1 MPAAMDTLLRNA
13 DLNSEL
19 SERKPSSA
27 PRRQD
32 GAGRGAGRSFQHTL
46 GQPISAVGIGL
57 HSGRKIRI
65 SLLPAPI
72 GHGIV
77 FQRTDL
83 PEAAPIPARY
93 DYVLD
98 TRLNT
103 TVGDAANPDNRVAT
117 VEHLMAAL
125 RGCDIDN
132 ALVLVD
138 GPEIPAFDG
147 SAQDF
152 VFLIDCAGQQPQTAA
167 RRIVEVIRPVRVEQ
181 GESFMEL
188 LPNPAPGLGA
198 ALDFSLSIDFPV
210 QAIGRQTLSLELTP
224 TSFRNELSRSRT
236 FTFKTE
242 IDALHQMGLALGG
255 SLDNAIVVDGSTVLN
270 PAGLRSA
277 DEFIR
282 HKMMDAVGDL
292 AMFNGA
298 LRARV
303 RGHRPGHALNNLL
316 LRRLFADRQAWRDTA
331 ERQPA
336 VVAA

>member
-1 MPAAMDTLLRNA
+1 MDTLLRNT
-13 DLNSEL
+13 DLTAA
-19 SERKPSSA
+19 SSDKKRSPA

-32 GAGRGAGRSFQHTL
+32 SAVRGAGRSFQHTL

-57 HSGRKIRI
+57 HSGQKIRL

-72 GHGIV
+72 RHGIV
-77 FQRTDL
+77 FQRTDI
-83 PEAAPIPARY
+83 PHAAPIPARY
-93 DYVLD
+93 DYVVD
-98 TRLNT
+98 TKLST
-103 TVGDAANPDNRVAT
+103 TVGEAARPENRVAT

-125 RGCDIDN
+125 RGCGIDN

-152 VFLIDCAGQQPQTAA
+152 VFLIDCAGQQPQTATQ
-167 RRIVEVIRPVRVEQ
+167 RVIEVIRPVRVEQ

-188 LPNPAPGLGA
+188 LPNPASGLGA
-198 ALDFSLSIDFPV
+198 ALDLSLSIDFPA

-224 TSFRNELSRSRT
+224 ACFRNELSRSRT
-236 FTFKTE
+236 FTLKAE
-242 IDALHQMGLALGG
+242 IDALHKMGLALGG
-255 SLDNAIVVDGSTVLN
+255 SLDNAIVVDGESILN
-270 PAGLRSA
+270 PAGLRST

-292 AMFNGA
+292 SMLNGA

-303 RGHRPGHALNNLL
+303 RGHRPGHTLNNLL
-316 LRRLFADRQAWRDTA
+316 LRRLFTDPQAWRDSDA
-331 ERQPA
+331 REPA
-336 VVAA
+336 VAAA

>member
-1 MPAAMDTLLRNA
+1 MDTLLRNTEVTA
-13 DLNSEL
+13 EPSETKR
-19 SERKPSSA
+19 SPA
-27 PRRQD
+27 ARRQD
-32 GAGRGAGRSFQHTL
+32 NTGRGTGRTFQHTL
-46 GQPISAVGIGL
+46 GQPISAIGIGL
-57 HSGRKIRI
+57 HSGQKIRL

-83 PEAAPIPARY
+83 PQATAIPAHY
-93 DYVLD
+93 DWVVD
-98 TRLNT
+98 TRLST
-103 TVGDAANPDNRVAT
+103 TVGEAANPINRIAT

-132 ALVLVD
+132 ALILVD

-152 VFLIDCAGQQPQTAA
+152 VFLIDCAGKQAQTAT
-167 RRIVEVIRPVRVEQ
+167 RRIVEVIRPIRVEQ

-188 LPNPAPGLGA
+188 LPNPTSGLGA
-198 ALDFSLSIDFPV
+198 ALDLSLSIDFPA
-210 QAIGRQTLSLELTP
+210 QAIGRQTLSLELSRA
-224 TSFRNELSRSRT
+224 SFRNELSRSRT
-236 FTFKTE
+236 FTLKAE
-242 IDALHQMGLALGG
+242 IDALHSMGLALGG
-255 SLDNAIVVDGSTVLN
+255 SLDNAIVVDGDSILN
-270 PAGLRSA
+270 PTGLRCT

-292 AMFNGA
+292 SMLNGA

-303 RGHRPGHALNNLL
+303 RGHRPGHTLNNLL
-316 LRRLFADRQAWRDTA
+316 LRRLFADPQAWRDTA

-336 VVAA
+336 VAAA